1 MAWVIGGALLATV
14 LVALAR
20 RRRERIV
27 VSPSDPVSTLNS
39 ELSKR
44 TSKGKKT
51 ALEAASRLLR

>member
-1 MAWVIGGALLATV
+1 MAWVIGGALVASV

-20 RRRERIV
+20 RHRDRVV

-44 TSKGKKT
+44 TSKGKKS
-51 ALEAASRLLR
+51 ALDAATRLLK